1 MLGDNLLYGPGV
13 GTQLKCFADVDG
25 GAIFAYWVAEPS
37 AYGVVEFDASGVV
50 VSLEEKPKAPKSNY
64 AVPGCTFTTTT

>member
-1 MLGDNLLYGPGV
+1 MLGDNLCTAGV
-13 GTQLKCFADVDG
+13 GTQLRCFADVDG

-50 VSLEEKPKAPKSNY
+50 VSLEEKPKAERATTRY
-64 AVPGCTFTTTT
+64 RGCTFTTTT